1 MRKVNLKVAAI
12 MLSGTILFSSCVG
25 SFSLFNKYAKWQ
37 TTMTDNKFVNG
48 IVGIILLPIVGSV
61 TFLADALVLNTI
73 EFWSGDNPLAAGK
86 VTNVKGED
94 GRFYAVKTL
103 KNGYEIKADDGVV
116 TYLIHDKKNDSW
128 SMKQDGEVKEIFRF
142 NDDGTIKA
150 RLMSGKTIDVTND
163 EAGLNNV
170 RSAVMG
176 EQIYYAYR

>member
-1 MRKVNLKVAAI
+1 MKKVNLKVAAI

-86 VTNVKGED
+86 VTNV
-94 GRFYAVKTL
+94 
-103 KNGYEIKADDGVV
+103 
-116 TYLIHDKKNDSW
+116 
-128 SMKQDGEVKEIFRF
+128 
-142 NDDGTIKA
+142 
-150 RLMSGKTIDVTND
+150 
-163 EAGLNNV
+163 
-170 RSAVMG
+170 
-176 EQIYYAYR
+176 